1 MLPKTQA
8 DLIASL
14 GLQPTQQDPFAY
26 TPRQPQSTIEPLPL
40 GYRMPSKNPTIR
52 KLQGLG
58 DFAKSL
64 FAVETP
70 LDAVLSGIAP
80 PAKAAKALKPV
91 AEEVKDLMFLHRTKP
106 DALKSFA
113 QMGGIPS
120 PSLAVTKQNMPFTGF
135 GPITLV
141 AKPQSFD
148 PLIDP
153 RNKIYSADAYTPR
166 APKKLR
172 FAKSDA
178 NKKLVS
184 DYENLAKD
192 DPIFKNIL
200 NSDRGKEQLDN
211 ASNALLNLDKN
222 FNYFPDNRLDELDR
236 FLGSDLA
243 EAKFIK
249 DTGRNLEDFLYG
261 DKSNPQINLGL
272 GSENLWGEFRVWAN
286 KEPDRYL
293 QQDGVFSYFDEF
305 DETVKTKPYTL
316 DNVVKQMVAQGQ
328 RGGESGL
335 GDYGPNRLQALM
347 SKEFTNLDEVK
358 KSKSRLKKND
368 FYYDVSTEIN
378 DVFESVTGFERPSF
392 SLSIM
397 NNVGAGLE
405 KGEDISTAID
415 RAIDFEQYTDYEL
428 DIPVKQ
434 KEKLLAGIKDIF
446 VKNANRSA
454 EYFEAKPM
462 RPVGFDEFAGAIVQE
477 NTPKETIDLLKSLGL
492 KIQQYDP
499 FDEGSDIL
507 ARKAFDKY
515 MFSAAPVAGVA
526 GILSQ
531 EE

>member
-1 MLPKTQA
+1 MVKKSQERL
-8 DLIASL
+8 LMEL
-14 GLQPTQQDPFAY
+14 GLQPAQQDPFAY
-26 TPRQPQSTIEPLPL
+26 TPKQPQSTIEPLPL

-70 LDAVLSGIAP
+70 LDAVLSGVAP

-91 AEEVKDLMFLHRTKP
+91 AEEVKDMMFLHRTKP
-106 DALKSFA
+106 EALKSFA

-120 PSLAVTKQNMPFTGF
+120 PSLAVTKQDIPFLGF

-141 AKPQSFD
+141 GKPKAFD
-148 PLIDP
+148 PLTDP

-172 FAKSDA
+172 FAQKDA
-178 NKKLVS
+178 DKKLVS

-192 DPIFKNIL
+192 DPIFKNLL
-200 NSDRGKEQLDN
+200 NTERGKNILDN
-211 ASNALLNLDKN
+211 TSDALRSLDKDP
-222 FNYFPDNRLDELDR
+222 NYYPENRIDQLNMFLD
-236 FLGSDLA
+236 SHLA
-243 EAKFIK
+243 QAKFIK
-249 DTGRNLEDFLYG
+249 DTGKNLKDFVDG
-261 DKSNPQINLGL
+261 GKSKPKINPN
-272 GSENLWGEFRVWAN
+272 EFRAWAN
-286 KEPDRYL
+286 KELDRYL
-293 QQDGVFSYFDEF
+293 QKDGVFQYYDEF
-305 DETVKTKPYTL
+305 FETVETKPYTL
-316 DNVVKQMVAQGQ
+316 DNVVKHMVTQGQ

-335 GDYGPNRLQALM
+335 GNYGPNRLQALM

-368 FYYDVSTEIN
+368 FTYDVNTEIN

-392 SLSIM
+392 ADNIM
-397 NNVGAGLE
+397 NNVGIGLE
-405 KGEDISTAID
+405 KGEDISTAIH
-415 RAIDFEQYTDYEL
+415 RAIGHEEYTDYML
-428 DIPVKQ
+428 NIPTKQ
-434 KEKLLAGIKDIF
+434 KEKLHAGIKDIF

-454 EYFEAKPM
+454 QYFEAKPM
-462 RPVGFDEFAGAIVQE
+462 RPVGFDEFAGAIVKK

-492 KIQQYDP
+492 KIQQYDLA
-499 FDEGSDIL
+499 DEGSDIL
-507 ARKAFDKY
+507 ARRAFDKY